1 VTVSGITPLAI
12 VGLVLYFALLAYFF
26 VMWAR
31 FAFDL
36 VQSLSR
42 QWRPRGP
49 LLVVA
54 EFTYTITDPPIRF
67 FRRLIPPLRI
77 GPVALD
83 FGWSITMLLV
93 IIAMYIV
100 GRIG

>member
-1 VTVSGITPLAI
+1 MTDISPLAI

-36 VQSLSR
+36 VQSFSR
-42 QWRPRGP
+42 RWRPQGP
-49 LLVVA
+49 LLVAA
-54 EFTYTITDPPIRF
+54 EVTYTVTDPPIRF
-67 FRRLIPPLRI
+67 FRRVIPPLRV
-77 GPVALD
+77 GPIALD

-93 IIAMYIV
+93 IIAMSV
-100 GRIG
+100 AGRLS